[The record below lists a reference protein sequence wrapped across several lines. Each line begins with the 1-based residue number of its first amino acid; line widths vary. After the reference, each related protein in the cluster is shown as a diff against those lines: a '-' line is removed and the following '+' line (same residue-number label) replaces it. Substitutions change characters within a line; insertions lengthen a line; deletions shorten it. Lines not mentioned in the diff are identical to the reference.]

1 MKRFIGD
8 KQFYKMVFAVALPII
23 IQNAITNF
31 VNLLDNIMVGSLC
44 TEAMTGVSI
53 VNQLFFVFNLTVF
66 GAVSAAGIFTA
77 QYHGLKDYK
86 GETYT
91 FRFKFLILLIGCAVG
106 IVLFLIYGR
115 ELISFF
121 ISAEANVDTTDP
133 AKTMEYATDYLRIM
147 MFGLLPFAMSQV
159 YSSTL
164 RETGETVVPMFSSV
178 VSVSINFILNYLLIF
193 GKLGLPCL
201 GVKGAAIATV
211 VARFAELAIL
221 VLWTHL
227 HSKRYPFIIGA
238 LRSPYIPGKLVAQI
252 TVRGLPLML
261 NEFLWAMGVTITNQC
276 YSTRGLDALAAINIA
291 STINNLFNI
300 VFLSMGS
307 VIAIIVGNQL
317 GAGES
322 EKALDTDRKLIV
334 LSVMSAVG
342 MGILLIGFAPI
353 FPLFYNTTQN
363 VRSLATYLIMI
374 FAAIMP
380 FHALAHASYFTL
392 RSGGQVF
399 ITILFDSVFMW
410 VVAIPVAR
418 VLADFTKIGIKLLFP
433 ICHGLEAVKA
443 FLGLWL
449 VNKKTWVKQLVSRSE
464 KENS

>member
-31 VNLLDNIMVGSLC
+31 VNLLDNIMVGRLG

-53 VNQLFFVFNLTVF
+53 VNQLFFVFNLTIF
-66 GAVSAAGIFTA
+66 GAISAAGIFTA
-77 QYHGLKDYK
+77 QYHGLQDYK
-86 GETYT
+86 GEKYT
-91 FRFKFLILLIGCAVG
+91 FRFKFLIILIGCAIG
-106 IVLFLIYGR
+106 IGLFILCDK
-115 ELISFF
+115 ELITFF
-121 ISAEANVDTTDP
+121 INSNSEYDATDP
-133 AKTMEYATDYLRIM
+133 TKTMGYALDYMKIM
-147 MFGLLPFAMSQV
+147 LIGLVPYAVSQV

-164 RETGETVVPMFSSV
+164 RETGETVIPMISSV
-178 VSVSINFILNYLLIF
+178 ISVSANFVLNYLLIF
-193 GKLGLPCL
+193 GALGLPRL
-201 GVKGAAIATV
+201 GVKGAATATV
-211 VARFAELAIL
+211 IARFAELAIL

-227 HSKRYPFIIGA
+227 HSRRCPFIVGA
-238 LRSPYIPGKLVAQI
+238 LRSPYIPAKLIAQI

-261 NEFLWAMGVTITNQC
+261 NEFLWSMGVTITNQC

-291 STINNLFNI
+291 STISNLFNI

-317 GAGES
+317 GAGETQR
-322 EKALDTDRKLIV
+322 AQDTDRKLIA
-334 LSVMSAVG
+334 LSFMSAVG

-353 FPLFYNTTQN
+353 FPLLYNTTST

-374 FAAIMP
+374 FAAVMP

-392 RSGGQVF
+392 RSGGQVL

-410 VVAIPVAR
+410 VIAIPVAR
-418 VLADFTKIGIKLLFP
+418 LLADFTNIGIKLLFP
-433 ICHGLEAVKA
+433 ICHGLEAIKA
-443 FLGLWL
+443 FLGLAL
-449 VNKKTWVKQLVSRSE
+449 VNKKTWVKQLVSQTE
-464 KENS
+464 KKKN